1 MVVHL
6 QLPPLRM
13 HGAPTLRNA
22 LLAVAPRDRDE
33 ARCDEK
39 SAAVTI
45 QASAANKRRTS
56 GFESTTTD
64 EHTAATIRCCTCLH
78 ERARNLDDSSRQNCN
93 CPALLSCAVDDD
105 RIC

>member
-1 MVVHL
+1 MVGYF

-45 QASAANKRRTS
+45 QASAANKRRID
-56 GFESTTTD
+56 GFEGTSTTD
-64 EHTAATIRCCTCLH
+64 EHTAATIGCYTRLY
-78 ERARNLDDSSRQNCN
+78 E
-93 CPALLSCAVDDD
+93 
-105 RIC
+105 